1 MLSKT
6 MSPRSAIFEASAVMG
21 CLLIGVESRELLLFV
36 RKVNKILR
44 KFLQKREILHKKCVI
59 VMDSLQNNL

>member
-21 CLLIGVESRELLLFV
+21 CLLIGVESRELLLFA

-44 KFLQKREILHKKCVI
+44 KFL
-59 VMDSLQNNL
+59 